1 MVIRVHSGGGKGAPS
16 LFAGPALVFRNVWEH
31 STLTRHM
38 VKKDIK
44 LAYHGTF
51 LGYLWTLLEPLLMTI
66 ILYALFIILRGSSD
80 EYLPLKVI
88 LGILFYSCF
97 SKTMAMSTN
106 ALIHNTSL
114 INQVYF
120 PREIFHVN
128 IAGYQL
134 YRLVMSLL
142 IIVPMM
148 IWYQISPTIH
158 LLLLIPAILGI
169 SMLGIG
175 FGMIASIIQVRIRDV
190 SQLVNVLLRAGFFIS
205 GVFYGAEHV
214 PVKWLH
220 FHLLN
225 PVAVYIEVSRS
236 AVLGNMG
243 VIGIEHILYALGLS
257 LLFMLFGMGIFKR
270 FESRMVKYL

>member
-1 MVIRVHSGGGKGAPS
+1 MAIRVHRGGGKGAPS
-16 LFAGPALVFRNVWEH
+16 LFSGPGLVFRNVWEH

-51 LGYLWTLLEPLLMTI
+51 LGYLWTLLEPLLLTL
-66 ILYALFIILRGSSD
+66 ILYALFVILRGTSD
-80 EYLPLKVI
+80 EYLPLKVM
-88 LGILFYSCF
+88 LGILFYGCF
-97 SKTMAMSTN
+97 SKTMAMCTN
-106 ALIHNTSL
+106 ALIANSGL

-120 PREIFHVN
+120 PKEIFHVS

-142 IIVPMM
+142 VIIPMM
-148 IWYQISPTIH
+148 IWYQIMPTIH

-169 SMLGIG
+169 SMLAIG
-175 FGMIASIIQVRIRDV
+175 FGMIASIVQVRIRDV

-214 PVKWLH
+214 PEKWLH
-220 FHLLN
+220 IHLLN
-225 PVAVYIEVSRS
+225 PIAVYIEVSRV
-236 AVLGNMG
+236 AVLGDMG
-243 VIGIEHILYALGLS
+243 VIGFNHILYALVIS
-257 LLFMLFGMGIFKR
+257 LLFMLIGMGIFKS